1 MRPEFALRICTAAR
15 LYLNVKGD
23 THMKA
28 REITVTLAAAG
39 IVTLGTFAVAPSLAG
54 WQETPA
60 YFDPLF
66 LNGKACAPAQA
77 GVPPLLRKLIIA
89 KAETAPFQPGQRK
102 AGKNEKVTADAPP
115 LFKDLG
121 GLQYKISTAN
131 AQAQAYFDQGLRL
144 TFAFN
149 HAEAARAFRAAQK
162 LDPNC
167 AMCFWGEALVLGP
180 NINAPMFPEAVA
192 SAVAAMKQA
201 VERSGSASESEK
213 ALINAVAKRYSADP
227 KAERAALDKAYADAM
242 TDAAKKFRA
251 DDTIQVLFAESL
263 MDLSPWDY
271 WEAAGAKPK
280 GRAAELIDALERVLE
295 RNPDHAGAIHYYI
308 HAMEASTKPEKA
320 LPYAR
325 MLGRQMPGAGHI
337 VHMPAHVYYR
347 LGLYKES
354 LQANLAA
361 IAVDEKYFRHSASDP
376 FYKGAYYPHNVHF
389 VMVSALMGGE
399 GKTAL
404 DAGAKL
410 DKVIDPEFLK
420 MAGALQPVKAAP
432 YFSHVQF
439 STPATIL
446 ALPDPGKDFIL
457 VNAMWHYAR
466 AVAFARKGAVADS
479 QKEIDVL
486 AMIERDGD
494 FKAVKDWEIP
504 GKEIVQTARHVAL
517 GRLADARGDLQTAIK
532 AYEDAVFVQDTL
544 PYTEPPHWYYPV
556 RQSLGAALLRA
567 GRLEDA
573 EKSFRESLAQTPSN
587 GWALQGLMEVYRKRG
602 DLAALKAA
610 QKRFDTTWLGKAGGP
625 SLSML

>member
-1 MRPEFALRICTAAR
+1 
-15 LYLNVKGD
+15 
-23 THMKA
+23 MKFNN
-28 REITVTLAAAG
+28 ITFTLVAAG
-39 IVTLGTFAVAPSLAG
+39 IVTFGIFTVAPTLAG
-54 WQETPA
+54 LQEDSTF
-60 YFDPLF
+60 FDPLF
-66 LNGKACAPAQA
+66 VNGKACAPAQV
-77 GVPPLLRKLIIA
+77 GVPPLLRNLILA
-89 KAETAPFQPGQRK
+89 KAETAPFQPGQRMG
-102 AGKNEKVTADAPP
+102 GKGEKTVADAPP

-121 GLQYKISTAN
+121 GLHFKISTAN

-149 HAEAARAFRAAQK
+149 HAEAARAYRAAQH
-162 LDPNC
+162 LDPQC

-192 SAVAAMKQA
+192 PAVVAAQKA
-201 VERSGSASESEK
+201 VERSASAGDAEK

-227 KAERAALDKAYADAM
+227 KVERAALDKAYADGM
-242 TDAAKKFRA
+242 TEAARKFRT

-280 GRAAELIDALERVLE
+280 NRTPELIDALERVLE
-295 RNPDHAGAIHYYI
+295 RNPSHAGAIHYYI
-308 HAMEASTKPEKA
+308 HAVEASTKPERA
-320 LPYAR
+320 LSYAR
-325 MLGRQMPGAGHI
+325 QLGKQMPGAGHI
-337 VHMPAHVYYR
+337 VHMPAHIYYR
-347 LGLYKES
+347 IGLYKEA
-354 LQANLAA
+354 LQTNIAA
-361 IAVDEKYFRHSASDP
+361 IAIDEKYFKNSASDP
-376 FYKGAYYPHNVHF
+376 LYRGAYYPHNVHF

-404 DAGAKL
+404 EAGAKL

-420 MAGALQPVKAAP
+420 VAGALQPVKAAP

-439 STPATIL
+439 SSPETIL

-466 AVAFARKGAVADS
+466 AVAFARKGNLADS
-479 QKEIDVL
+479 QKEIDIL
-486 AMIERDGD
+486 ATIERDGD
-494 FKAVKDWEIP
+494 FKAVKDWDIP

-517 GRLADARGDLQTAIK
+517 GRLADARGDTSAAIK

-556 RQSLGAALLRA
+556 RQSLGVALLRA
-567 GRLEDA
+567 DRLDDA
-573 EKSFRESLAQTPSN
+573 EKAFRESLAQTPSN

-602 DLAALKAA
+602 DTAALKAA
-610 QKRFDTTWLGKAGGP
+610 QKRFDTTWLGKKGGP
-625 SLSML
+625 DLSVL

>member
-1 MRPEFALRICTAAR
+1 
-15 LYLNVKGD
+15 
-23 THMKA
+23 MKL
-28 REITVTLAAAG
+28 TNLTLTLVTAG
-39 IVTLGTFAVAPSLAG
+39 IVTLGVFAITPSVAGLQDA
-54 WQETPA
+54 PA

-66 LNGKACAPAQA
+66 ANGKACVPAQA
-77 GVPPLLRKLIIA
+77 GVPPLLRNLILA

-102 AGKNEKVTADAPP
+102 TGKIDKALTDAPP

-121 GLQYKISTAN
+121 TLQYKISTVN
-131 AQAQAYFDQGLRL
+131 AEAQAYFNQGLRL

-149 HAEAARAFRAAQK
+149 HAEAARAFRAAQQ
-162 LDPNC
+162 LDPQC

-180 NINAPMFPEAVA
+180 NINAPMFPEAVTP
-192 SAVAAMKQA
+192 AVAAAQKA
-201 VERSGSASESEK
+201 VERSASASESER
-213 ALINAVAKRYSADP
+213 ALIIAVAKRYSVDP
-227 KAERAALDKAYADAM
+227 RAERAALDKAYADAM
-242 TDAAKKFRA
+242 TEAAKKFRA

-263 MDLSPWDY
+263 MDLTPWDY

-280 GRAAELIDALERVLE
+280 NRTAELIDALERVLE
-295 RNPDHAGAIHYYI
+295 RNPTHAGAIHYYI

-325 MLGRQMPGAGHI
+325 QLGKQMPGAGHI
-337 VHMPAHVYYR
+337 VHMPAHIYYR
-347 LGLYKES
+347 LGLYKEA

-361 IAVDEKYFRHSASDP
+361 IAVDEKYFSHSASDP

-439 STPATIL
+439 STPETIL
-446 ALPDPGKDFIL
+446 ALPDPGNDFIL

-466 AVAFARKGAVADS
+466 AVAFARKGAFADS
-479 QKEIDVL
+479 RKEIDIL
-486 AMIERDGD
+486 ESIERDGD
-494 FKAVKDWEIP
+494 FKAVKEWDIP

-517 GRLADARGDLQTAIK
+517 GRLADARGEMQAAIK

-567 GRLEDA
+567 GRSDDA
-573 EKSFRESLAQTPSN
+573 EKAFRESLAQTPSN
-587 GWALQGLMEVYRKRG
+587 GWALRGLMEVYRKRG
-602 DLAALKAA
+602 DVAALKAA
-610 QKRFDTTWLGKAGGP
+610 QKRFDTTWLGIKGGP